1 MNVLIE
7 NMKSNRT
14 GEPVKNQMLVH
25 VVEEEKSF
33 SVFFSY
39 ETKIF
44 TLETD
49 NETGEKI
56 LTLGE
61 KFGYSVTTAKYSKQA
76 LERVLGVPFDKKV
89 LEREKPTILD
99 IGFGTG
105 TLTTKLYEKEC
116 EIYGQDFSERMIELA
131 QKKMPDAHLYQ
142 GDFSKGLVESLLQ
155 HTYDFIIA
163 TYSLHHLTDD
173 AKIQFIQLS
182 ARTAFTKT

>member
-1 MNVLIE
+1 MNVWIE

-25 VVEEEKSF
+25 VVDEEKSF

-61 KFGYSVTTAKYSKQA
+61 KFNYSVTTAKYSKQA
-76 LERVLGVPFDKKV
+76 LERVIGVPVDNKV
-89 LEREKPTILD
+89 MEKALKNGSTMLD
-99 IGFGTG
+99 SSKNVVKIV
-105 TLTTKLYEKEC
+105 LTKE
-116 EIYGQDFSERMIELA
+116 F
-131 QKKMPDAHLYQ
+131 
-142 GDFSKGLVESLLQ
+142 
-155 HTYDFIIA
+155 
-163 TYSLHHLTDD
+163 
-173 AKIQFIQLS
+173 
-182 ARTAFTKT
+182 

>member
-61 KFGYSVTTAKYSKQA
+61 KFNYSVTTAKYSKQA
-76 LERVLGVPFDKKV
+76 LERVIGVPVDKKV
-89 LEREKPTILD
+89 MEKALKNGSTMLD
-99 IGFGTG
+99 STKNVVKIV
-105 TLTTKLYEKEC
+105 LTKE
-116 EIYGQDFSERMIELA
+116 F
-131 QKKMPDAHLYQ
+131 
-142 GDFSKGLVESLLQ
+142 
-155 HTYDFIIA
+155 
-163 TYSLHHLTDD
+163 
-173 AKIQFIQLS
+173 
-182 ARTAFTKT
+182 

>member
-1 MNVLIE
+1 MNVFVE

-56 LTLGE
+56 LVLGE
-61 KFGYSVTTAKYSKQA
+61 KYGFSVTTAKYTYMA
-76 LERVLGVPFDKKV
+76 LESVLGVPVDKKV
-89 LEREKPTILD
+89 LEKALKSGSTMLD
-99 IGFGTG
+99 RSKNPVKIVA
-105 TLTTKLYEKEC
+105 TKE
-116 EIYGQDFSERMIELA
+116 F
-131 QKKMPDAHLYQ
+131 
-142 GDFSKGLVESLLQ
+142 
-155 HTYDFIIA
+155 
-163 TYSLHHLTDD
+163 
-173 AKIQFIQLS
+173 
-182 ARTAFTKT
+182 

>member
-1 MNVLIE
+1 MNVLVE

-25 VVEEEKSF
+25 VVDEEKSF

-61 KFGYSVTTAKYSKQA
+61 KFGYSATTAKYSKQA
-76 LERVLGVPFDKKV
+76 LERVLGVPVDKKV
-89 LEREKPTILD
+89 LEKALKSGSTMLD
-99 IGFGTG
+99 RSKNPVKIVA
-105 TLTTKLYEKEC
+105 TKE
-116 EIYGQDFSERMIELA
+116 F
-131 QKKMPDAHLYQ
+131 
-142 GDFSKGLVESLLQ
+142 
-155 HTYDFIIA
+155 
-163 TYSLHHLTDD
+163 
-173 AKIQFIQLS
+173 
-182 ARTAFTKT
+182 

>member
-1 MNVLIE
+1 MNVWIE

-25 VVEEEKSF
+25 VVDEEKSF

-61 KFGYSVTTAKYSKQA
+61 KFGYSVTTAKYSNQA

-89 LEREKPTILD
+89 LEKALKSGSTMLD
-99 IGFGTG
+99 RSKNQVKIVS
-105 TLTTKLYEKEC
+105 TKE
-116 EIYGQDFSERMIELA
+116 F
-131 QKKMPDAHLYQ
+131 
-142 GDFSKGLVESLLQ
+142 
-155 HTYDFIIA
+155 
-163 TYSLHHLTDD
+163 
-173 AKIQFIQLS
+173 
-182 ARTAFTKT
+182 

>member
-1 MNVLIE
+1 MKVLVE

-25 VVEEEKSF
+25 VFEEEKSF

-61 KFGYSVTTAKYSKQA
+61 KFNYSVTTAKYSKQA
-76 LERVLGVPFDKKV
+76 LERVIGVPVDKKV
-89 LEREKPTILD
+89 MEKALKNGSTMLD
-99 IGFGTG
+99 SSKNVVKIV
-105 TLTTKLYEKEC
+105 LTKE
-116 EIYGQDFSERMIELA
+116 F
-131 QKKMPDAHLYQ
+131 
-142 GDFSKGLVESLLQ
+142 
-155 HTYDFIIA
+155 
-163 TYSLHHLTDD
+163 
-173 AKIQFIQLS
+173 
-182 ARTAFTKT
+182 

>member
-1 MNVLIE
+1 MNVLVE

-14 GEPVKNQMLVH
+14 GENVKNQVLVH

-61 KFGYSVTTAKYSKQA
+61 KFGYSATTAKYSKQA
-76 LERVLGVPFDKKV
+76 LERVLGVPVDKKV
-89 LEREKPTILD
+89 LEIALKSGSTMLD
-99 IGFGTG
+99 
-105 TLTTKLYEKEC
+105 
-116 EIYGQDFSERMIELA
+116 R
-131 QKKMPDAHLYQ
+131 
-142 GDFSKGLVESLLQ
+142 SKNPVK
-155 HTYDFIIA
+155 IIA
-163 TYSLHHLTDD
+163 T
-173 AKIQFIQLS
+173 KEF
-182 ARTAFTKT
+182 

>member
-1 MNVLIE
+1 MNVWVE

-76 LERVLGVPFDKKV
+76 LEHVLGVPFDKKV
-89 LEREKPTILD
+89 LERALKSGSTMLD
-99 IGFGTG
+99 RSKNPVKIVA
-105 TLTTKLYEKEC
+105 TKE
-116 EIYGQDFSERMIELA
+116 F
-131 QKKMPDAHLYQ
+131 
-142 GDFSKGLVESLLQ
+142 
-155 HTYDFIIA
+155 
-163 TYSLHHLTDD
+163 
-173 AKIQFIQLS
+173 
-182 ARTAFTKT
+182 

>member
-1 MNVLIE
+1 MNVWIE

-14 GEPVKNQMLVH
+14 GESVKNQMLVH

-61 KFGYSVTTAKYSKQA
+61 KFNYSVTTAKYSKQA
-76 LERVLGVPFDKKV
+76 LERALGVPVDKKV
-89 LEREKPTILD
+89 IEKALKNGSTMLD
-99 IGFGTG
+99 SSKNVVKIV
-105 TLTTKLYEKEC
+105 LTKE
-116 EIYGQDFSERMIELA
+116 F
-131 QKKMPDAHLYQ
+131 
-142 GDFSKGLVESLLQ
+142 
-155 HTYDFIIA
+155 
-163 TYSLHHLTDD
+163 
-173 AKIQFIQLS
+173 
-182 ARTAFTKT
+182 

>member
-1 MNVLIE
+1 MNVLVE

-25 VVEEEKSF
+25 VVDEEKSF
-33 SVFFSY
+33 FVFFSY

-76 LERVLGVPFDKKV
+76 LERVLGVPVDKKV
-89 LEREKPTILD
+89 LERALKSGSTMLD
-99 IGFGTG
+99 RSKNPVKIVV
-105 TLTTKLYEKEC
+105 TKE
-116 EIYGQDFSERMIELA
+116 F
-131 QKKMPDAHLYQ
+131 
-142 GDFSKGLVESLLQ
+142 
-155 HTYDFIIA
+155 
-163 TYSLHHLTDD
+163 
-173 AKIQFIQLS
+173 
-182 ARTAFTKT
+182 

>member
-25 VVEEEKSF
+25 VVDEGKSF

-61 KFGYSVTTAKYSKQA
+61 KFGYSATTAKYSKQA
-76 LERVLGVPFDKKV
+76 LERVLGVPVDKKV
-89 LEREKPTILD
+89 LEIALKSGSTMFDRSKNPVKIVA
-99 IGFGTG
+99 
-105 TLTTKLYEKEC
+105 TKE
-116 EIYGQDFSERMIELA
+116 F
-131 QKKMPDAHLYQ
+131 
-142 GDFSKGLVESLLQ
+142 
-155 HTYDFIIA
+155 
-163 TYSLHHLTDD
+163 
-173 AKIQFIQLS
+173 
-182 ARTAFTKT
+182 